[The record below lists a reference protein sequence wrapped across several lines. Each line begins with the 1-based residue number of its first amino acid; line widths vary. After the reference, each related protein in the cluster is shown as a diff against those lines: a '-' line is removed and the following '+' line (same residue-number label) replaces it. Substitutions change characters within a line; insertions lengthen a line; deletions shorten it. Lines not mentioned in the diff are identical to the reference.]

1 MKQIVTLLMLSLI
14 GCAKNLL
21 PVDFELLLA
30 DTDNDRCVEV
40 FLINQQIEQCTVVYK
55 IEDFEGKL
63 ISSEKKTIP
72 GNGSLWLT
80 EKLAPGDIITLESR
94 RFSPFRFTIPK
105 DKEQI
110 PGWSQ
115 RVLANKKAKPA
126 TPKVPAKKDPSKVP
140 GISSSGLADSPVVL
154 PNGIRHELQY
164 HPEEYYYMRNRL
176 LTLRK
181 EAEELRAQGRDPREM
196 RNYDALDALESDPTL
211 FVTDPVTGKK
221 HNVLE
226 LSKPLMPTD

>member
-14 GCAKNLL
+14 GCAKNPL

-30 DTDNDRCVEV
+30 DTDNERCVEV

-80 EKLAPGDIITLESR
+80 EKLALGDIITLESR
-94 RFSPFRFTIPK
+94 RFSPFRFIIPK

-115 RVLANKKAKPA
+115 RVLGNKKAKPA

-140 GISSSGLADSPVVL
+140 GISNSGLADTAVVL
-154 PNGIRHELQY
+154 PEGMRHELQY
-164 HPEEYYYMRNRL
+164 HPDEYWRLQNRRN
-176 LTLRK
+176 TLRK
-181 EAEELRAQGRDPREM
+181 KAEELKAQGLAPRDM
-196 RNYDALDALESDPTL
+196 RDYDELEALESTL
-211 FVTDPVTGKK
+211 RCSLRTLLPAKMSTCWSCLN
-221 HNVLE
+221 H
-226 LSKPLMPTD
+226 